1 MINNYNFDENNENHS
16 DNFEFNNDYKE
27 KERRAYRQIIFTSI
41 IFLFSLNFIAPFL
54 ANFISQE
61 ISGILMILAVSISL
75 IPVFLLMDGKNKL
88 GELKIIRKKMTFS
101 NFLFLFGLMF
111 LSSIIFV
118 NLTNII
124 VEIFNIQSVDVTQII
139 NDNLN
144 FNLFIY
150 AVIFA
155 PIMEEF
161 QFRGLYLEHG
171 RKYSSLATILIVSI
185 CFSFMHG
192 NFIQSI
198 GTIGMSLV
206 ISYVGYSYGF
216 VYAVLFHFINNL
228 YATIVSRYIIA
239 NPESGLAMFVGMAIL
254 MLILVTAGLLIFNK
268 SVKDEIKENLG
279 LAKEDTD
286 KEKNIEG
293 LKNLITDPV
302 FYIYIIVFIA
312 LSVLEVF

>member
-1 MINNYNFDENNENHS
+1 MINNYNFDESKSNYP

-41 IFLFSLNFIAPFL
+41 IFLFSLNFIAPIL
-54 ANFISQE
+54 GNFFSQE
-61 ISGILMILAVSISL
+61 ISGILMMLSVSISL
-75 IPVFLLMDGKNKL
+75 IPVFLLMDGKNKV
-88 GELKIIRKKMTFS
+88 GDLKVIRKKMNFS

-216 VYAVLFHFINNL
+216 IYAVLFHFINNL

-239 NPESGLAMFVGMAIL
+239 NPESSLTMFVGMVIL

-279 LAKEDTD
+279 LNKENID
-286 KEKNIEG
+286 KGKNIKG

-302 FYIYIIVFIA
+302 FYIYIIVFIT

>member
-1 MINNYNFDENNENHS
+1 MINNYNFDENKSNYP

-41 IFLFSLNFIAPFL
+41 IFLISLNFLAPIL
-54 ANFISQE
+54 GNFFRQE
-61 ISGILMILAVSISL
+61 ISGILMMLAVSISL
-75 IPVFLLMDGKNKL
+75 IPVFLLMDGKNKV
-88 GELKIIRKKMTFS
+88 GRLKVVRKKMNFS

-216 VYAVLFHFINNL
+216 VYAVLFHLINNL

-239 NPESGLAMFVGMAIL
+239 NPESGLAMFVGMVIL

-279 LAKEDTD
+279 LTKENID
-286 KEKNIEG
+286 KEKNIKG

-302 FYIYIIVFIA
+302 FYIYIIIFIT